1 MFPKAST
8 WGCMLQQQAN
18 KQKTMME
25 TLLPI
30 HQGQTLINY
39 GAPYP
44 FGRILDGILKDKWRI
59 CKYSRG
65 KLSKTYTA
73 DMVKAK

>member
-1 MFPKAST
+1 
-8 WGCMLQQQAN
+8 
-18 KQKTMME
+18 ME

-30 HQGQTLINY
+30 RQGQTLMNY
-39 GAPYP
+39 GTPYP
-44 FGRILDGILKDKWRI
+44 FGGILDGVLKDKWRI